1 MSCFKKLIIL
11 NFGMI
16 LIWGCA
22 DTTGVRWESSPSI
35 GFRSNDLYYASIEP
49 IIWSKGCVGFTL
61 RIVNRSDK
69 ELELNW
75 NNSFFIINGRPHG
88 GFIFEGIDFKD
99 IRNPRQPEVIPV
111 NKSISKDIFPNNLV
125 SFSDRKLGG
134 VSYLAM
140 SEGKKGVYLT
150 VKAGDLQ
157 LHEKIS
163 VRLFAIK
170 RNDE

>member
-1 MSCFKKLIIL
+1 
-11 NFGMI
+11 MI

-22 DTTGVRWESSPSI
+22 DTIGVRWESSPSI

-75 NNSFFIINGRPHG
+75 NNSFFIINGRAHG
-88 GFIFEGIDFKD
+88 SFIFDGIDLKNT
-99 IRNPRQPEVIPV
+99 RNPRQPMVIPV
-111 NKSISKDIFPNNLV
+111 NKSISKDIFPDNLV
-125 SFSDRKLGG
+125 SFSDRKPGG
-134 VSYLAM
+134 VSYRAM
-140 SEGKKGVYLT
+140 TEGKKGVYLT

-157 LHEKIS
+157 VHEKIS

-170 RNDE
+170 KNNE